1 MTRPSSSRPGRPV
14 PESTPDE
21 RRRLRAFALA
31 HHPDRGGD
39 PATFVAGLAAL
50 RQGRPTPEAPLVYRR
65 RRGVAG
71 WLGLGRPRPPSRS
84 LD

>member
-1 MTRPSSSRPGRPV
+1 M
-14 PESTPDE
+14 PEPADTDQ

-39 PATFVAGLAAL
+39 HDQFVTGLAAL
-50 RQGRPTPEAPLVYRR
+50 RQGRPASAGDAPVVYRR
-65 RRGVAG
+65 RRGLVG
-71 WLGLGRPRPPSRS
+71 WLGIGRPHPPSRS